1 MLAELW
7 EALARTSRAERPA
20 TPDHRW
26 LTKEG
31 VMKSWKQ
38 SKRWMIA
45 LGLAACAAGTAACID
60 EVADETSA
68 SQEII
73 NPGEAAEV
81 VEAGA
86 GETLTVTG
94 GVKLGVLEGTFR
106 IKVGGA
112 WSTVGKGLY
121 SNVTEAS
128 CVSPGRISAPPG
140 RVLMSR
146 TWHTHWTEWSTWN

>member
-1 MLAELW
+1 
-7 EALARTSRAERPA
+7 
-20 TPDHRW
+20 
-26 LTKEG
+26 
-31 VMKSWKQ
+31 V
-38 SKRWMIA
+38 IA
-45 LGLAACAAGTAACID
+45 LGLAACAAVAAACV
-60 EVADETSA
+60 EGSPEESSA
-68 SQEII
+68 SQDII

-112 WSTVGKGLY
+112 WSTVGAGLY
-121 SNVTEAS
+121 SNVTEAA
-128 CVSPGRISAPPG
+128 CVSPGRIAAPPG

-146 TWHTHWTEWSTWN
+146 TWHTHWTEWSKWN